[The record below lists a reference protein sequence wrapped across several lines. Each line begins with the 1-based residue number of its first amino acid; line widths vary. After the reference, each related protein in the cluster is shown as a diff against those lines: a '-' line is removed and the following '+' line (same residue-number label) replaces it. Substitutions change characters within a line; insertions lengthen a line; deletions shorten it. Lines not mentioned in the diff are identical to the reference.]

1 MERME
6 EREISLSELFGI
18 LRKRLLL
25 ILLLTALGAGAA
37 FGISSILPKQYET
50 FTTLLVGRPE
60 GYQAEQD
67 LNVNDILFNQK
78 LVGTYAELIK
88 SRSVA
93 EKVNENLGLEMDF
106 ETFKEKVNVN
116 LVNDTEVIR
125 IVVRDTNALRAKDIA
140 NETASIFS
148 ETVVDAMKIDNIQV
162 VDYAVEPEN
171 AVAPRILLNTA
182 LGAIIGMIIGM
193 MIALLKEILDK
204 TVKTPEDIEE
214 KLGLTVIGST
224 PVIGG
229 KEK

>member
-1 MERME
+1 MD
-6 EREISLSELFGI
+6 EREISLSELFEM

-25 ILLLTALGAGAA
+25 IVLLTVLGAGAA

-60 GYQAEQD
+60 GYQAEKD

-88 SRSVA
+88 SRTVS
-93 EKVNENLGLEMDF
+93 EKVNENLGLKMDF

-148 ETVVDAMKIDNIQV
+148 DTVVEAMKIDNIQV
-162 VDYAVEPEN
+162 VDYAVETEKP
-171 AVAPRILLNTA
+171 VAPRILLNTA
-182 LGAIIGMIIGM
+182 LGAMIGLILGVV
-193 MIALLKEILDK
+193 IALLKELLDK
-204 TVKTPEDIEE
+204 TVKTTEDIEE
-214 KLGLTVIGST
+214 KIGLPVIGSI